1 MYSESDRNTI
11 LDIFKTHHV
20 DSNEKQDCLID
31 YFGVVNSMACVPH
44 LAGRMGTVLKDPPY
58 PSDTF
63 RASYIEYLALIESI
77 DKAEG
82 PCYQMAEI
90 GASYAP
96 FAALS
101 GKLALRSG
109 KFEKIKLITVEAA
122 SNGAE
127 KIKQNFNI
135 NGLSNAPEVE
145 LQIIKAAVSSK
156 RQKLYFPDVD
166 CTVDNGAM
174 ASNNNDNIDYR
185 GQNHSFVEVD
195 AIPLD
200 EVIQQFDKSPKIDFL
215 HIDIQGSEYEVVHNA
230 VGLLNTCVK
239 RMMIA
244 THSRLIEGKL
254 LDLLHVNSWNLLA
267 EEPTQFR
274 YNKNLKNVIGM
285 TSHDGSMYWVNGSLL
300 K

>member
-1 MYSESDRNTI
+1 
-11 LDIFKTHHV
+11 
-20 DSNEKQDCLID
+20 
-31 YFGVVNSMACVPH
+31 
-44 LAGRMGTVLKDPPY
+44 MGTVLKDPPY
-58 PSDTF
+58 PGDTF

-109 KFEKIKLITVEAA
+109 KFKKIKLIAVEVA

-127 KIKQNFNI
+127 KITQNFNV
-135 NGLSNAPEVE
+135 NELSNAPEVE

-156 RQKLYFPDVD
+156 REKLYFPDID

-174 ASNNNDNIDYR
+174 ASNKNDNIDYR

-200 EVIQQFDKSPKIDFL
+200 EIIQQFDKSQKIDFL
-215 HIDIQGSEYEVVHNA
+215 HIDIQGSEYAVVQNSI
-230 VGLLNTCVK
+230 GLLNTCVK

-244 THSRLIEGKL
+244 THSRLIEGEL
-254 LDLLHVNSWNLLA
+254 LSLLHSNGWSLLA

-274 YNKNLKNVIGM
+274 YNINLENIIGM
-285 TSHDGSMYWVNGSLL
+285 TTHDGSMYWINRNLGQ
-300 K
+300 